1 MTLPPITVQHLEG
14 YFLLRAG
21 IDKEAVADI
30 QSIKKGQLLFESD
43 RIQACSFLKKDADFY
58 LSGLCKAAM
67 KKGVSDYHCYL
78 QPNNISSN
86 QISNL

>member
-1 MTLPPITVQHLEG
+1 MILQLIFIGSPCIDILPPITVQHLEG

-43 RIQACSFLKKDADFY
+43 RIQTCSFLNN
-58 LSGLCKAAM
+58 GINQ
-67 KKGVSDYHCYL
+67 SD
-78 QPNNISSN
+78 
-86 QISNL
+86 